1 MFNPPK
7 EDLIKL
13 NPQKVIDIFTI
24 NQSLPSW
31 SSFYLAIQ
39 VRLRPC
45 LRHQRS
51 RHCSYRRS
59 DVTVN
64 RYVMV
69 NACHDWIMQG
79 VPLGNHQDSWAS
91 SSSKDVGNRWNGFFF
106 HDIHQQKCCWNTNT
120 GKQQVIFT
128 YFCTCIFHILVYI
141 YLHVCLHVF
150 LHVFLH
156 IYVNVISGMI
166 LFWDTP
172 KSNSKSS
179 YSEIQ
184 SRQCLPVLSITLW

>member
-7 EDLIKL
+7 EGLIKL
-13 NPQKVIDIFTI
+13 NPQKVIDISTI

-31 SSFYLAIQ
+31 SSLYLAIQ

-51 RHCSYRRS
+51 RHCSYRHRS

-69 NACHDWIMQG
+69 NACHDWMMQG

-91 SSSKDVGNRWNGFFF
+91 SSSKDVGNRWNGFFSW
-106 HDIHQQKCCWNTNT
+106 HSPAKMLLKHQYWKATSDIYIFLYIYFSHISLHIFTCMFTCIFTC
-120 GKQQVIFT
+120 IFT
-128 YFCTCIFHILVYI
+128 YIC
-141 YLHVCLHVF
+141 
-150 LHVFLH
+150 
-156 IYVNVISGMI
+156 
-166 LFWDTP
+166 
-172 KSNSKSS
+172 
-179 YSEIQ
+179 
-184 SRQCLPVLSITLW
+184 